1 MGGEAPHTTP
11 VRARPP
17 SLGAICAAS
26 WRVGAGSLVLRGPCG
41 SRRQGRGGGSRSGPS
56 LGWGGG
62 PTPPAPGGEG
72 RGPRGLRAGGGGGG
86 GGRAAASL
94 PPFWP
99 AACGTPSWP
108 PSRRRRTPLR
118 RARAVGVAV
127 PPRGGEA
134 GPYGHSSRLSFDSF
148 FCHIKQIKVR
158 RVRRRQS
165 ATSRAAHYDSSAQF
179 IKRLYFY
186 EFWVAI
192 FLIIKFSSFVY
203 CCARRCYHVS
213 SCGGPCKGRK
223 IIRGRQGLRRSRGLP
238 RTWEHE
244 NQCLS
249 CSIHRVR
256 RRAGLR

>member
-1 MGGEAPHTTP
+1 MRFTAVQEQPEIPKHQAFCEIHREIYCLGCNRHSCT
-11 VRARPP
+11 ARP
-17 SLGAICAAS
+17 GA
-26 WRVGAGSLVLRGPCG
+26 
-41 SRRQGRGGGSRSGPS
+41 
-56 LGWGGG
+56 
-62 PTPPAPGGEG
+62 
-72 RGPRGLRAGGGGGG
+72 
-86 GGRAAASL
+86 
-94 PPFWP
+94 
-99 AACGTPSWP
+99 
-108 PSRRRRTPLR
+108 
-118 RARAVGVAV
+118 
-127 PPRGGEA
+127 EA

-158 RVRRRQS
+158 LVRRRQS
-165 ATSRAAHYDSSAQF
+165 ATGRDAHYDSSAQF

-192 FLIIKFSSFVY
+192 FLIVKFSSFVY
-203 CCARRCYHVS
+203 CCARRCYHAS

-249 CSIHRVR
+249 CSIYRVR